1 MRGSAAITQLRAHEK
16 QTGARRRA
24 VIVSC
29 TGNTLTLGLTPTL
42 SLTPALILTPTLTLG
57 LNPTLSLTPTLT
69 LPLTLTLTLAG
80 NAHNSIVDLQNAGAD
95 LIWGKPMPNFTNGEM
110 QLQLAPYLS
119 ASRTRQRMLP

>member
-1 MRGSAAITQLRAHEK
+1 MRD
-16 QTGARRRA
+16 GA
-24 VIVSC
+24 
-29 TGNTLTLGLTPTL
+29 P
-42 SLTPALILTPTLTLG
+42 P
-57 LNPTLSLTPTLT
+57 NPSPEPDPNPNPYPNPIALSLTPTLT

-119 ASRTRQRMLP
+119 TSRTRQRMLP